1 MTPPWA
7 QGTGWLDSL
16 SGGFA
21 AEAGVIPFGA
31 SHWSNP
37 RERKQMVARTRWLLL
52 GILGLYSLFA
62 GGVFSFSA
70 YGFFLTRAQ
79 LALLLVS
86 VAGVA
91 ACNLLFQMSWIQ
103 ERSSPVLDHTPI
115 LLDLFFV
122 TVLIHLSG
130 GAESWFWPAYMIVTI
145 EASFLLP
152 RQRDVWAVG
161 AAGGAMYG
169 LMLAGQYR
177 GVLPLVS
184 MPFSTA
190 ALHGNPL
197 FLGLIW
203 SWVAILNATVALISA
218 YLMSVIRWDHQ
229 ALKNREAQL
238 QQFVDGANDLIV
250 CLTPEGRFIYVNP
263 LWIKVMGYDLPQL
276 EKQTFFDLIDLDHRA
291 QVLKEFRR
299 AMLETTGTSIEADF
313 LGKCGK
319 HVSVEGHIAPTL
331 HEGRP
336 MMAWCICRDVTT
348 KKQAEDQLFRM
359 AHYDGLTGL
368 PNRATLMTNL
378 EEAKV
383 RAASSAGHVAVLF
396 IDLDRFK
403 LINDTL
409 GHAVGDELLQV
420 VAERFQ
426 GALRDSDI
434 VCRIGGDEF
443 IVALTDL
450 QEHKE
455 VSTLAARLLKPLTK
469 PFKIGGNEIFVTASI
484 GISVY
489 PEDGED
495 LEVLVKKADI
505 AMYHAKDVGRNNYQY
520 YKSRMDEDANR
531 RLLLTNSLR
540 KGMAADEFRVHY
552 QPKVEVGSGRVTA
565 LEALVR
571 WQHPELGLLSPEEFV
586 PLAEEAGLIL
596 SLGGWVL
603 QEACR
608 QAVVWQAAGLAPMMI
623 GVNLSGF
630 QLQHPGM
637 VASVM
642 RILQET
648 GFPAEWLELEITET
662 VLMQNPAIAIGVL
675 EEIRSHG
682 IQVSIDDF
690 GTGYSSLAQLKRF
703 SVDTLKIDKSFIR
716 DLEHNPT
723 DAAIAT
729 AIIAMGSC
737 LNLQVVAEGVE
748 TQGQMAFL
756 RAKECNGAQGYLFS
770 APVPPEDIPG
780 LLASLG
786 KGSPNP
792 PEGCAVA

>member
-1 MTPPWA
+1 
-7 QGTGWLDSL
+7 
-16 SGGFA
+16 
-21 AEAGVIPFGA
+21 
-31 SHWSNP
+31 
-37 RERKQMVARTRWLLL
+37 MVARTRWLLL
-52 GILGLYSLFA
+52 GILGFYGLFA

-70 YGFFLTRAQ
+70 YGFFLSRAQ
-79 LALLLVS
+79 LALLVVS
-86 VAGVA
+86 VVGVA
-91 ACNLLFQMSWIQ
+91 SCNLVFQTRWIQ
-103 ERSSPVLDHTPI
+103 DRSSRILDHTPI

-130 GAESWFWPAYMIVTI
+130 GAESWFWPAYLIVTI

-152 RQRDVWAVG
+152 RQWEVWAVG

-169 LMLAGQYR
+169 LMLAGHYL
-177 GVLPLVS
+177 GILPPVA

-190 ALHGNPL
+190 ALHGNAL

-203 SWVAILNATVALISA
+203 SWVAILNAAVAFISA

-229 ALKNREAQL
+229 ALKNREVQL

-263 LWIKVMGYDLPQL
+263 LWMKVMGYDLAHL
-276 EKQTFFDLIDLDHRA
+276 EQKTFFDLIDLEHRA
-291 QVLKEFRR
+291 RVLKEFGR
-299 AMLETTGTSIEADF
+299 AMLESTGTSIEAEF
-313 LGKCGK
+313 LGRNGK
-319 HVSVEGHIAPTL
+319 HLSVEGHIAPTL

-336 MMAWCICRDVTT
+336 LMVWCICRDVTT
-348 KKQAEDQLFRM
+348 RKQAEHQLYRM

-368 PNRATLMTNL
+368 PNRSTLMNSL
-378 EEAKV
+378 EEA
-383 RAASSAGHVAVLF
+383 RALAETSSRRLAVLF

-409 GHAVGDELLQV
+409 GHSVGDELLQV
-420 VAERFQ
+420 VANRFQ

-450 QEHKE
+450 QDFKE
-455 VSTLAARLLKPLTK
+455 VATLAGRVLKPLAK
-469 PFKIGGNEIFVTASI
+469 PFQIGGNEIFVTASI

-489 PEDGED
+489 PEDGE
-495 LEVLVKKADI
+495 EMEALVKKADI
-505 AMYHAKDVGRNNYQY
+505 AMYHAKDVGRNNYQF

-540 KGMAADEFRVHY
+540 RGMEAGEFRVHY
-552 QPKVEVGSGRVTA
+552 QPKVEVDTGRITA

-571 WQHPELGLLSPEEFV
+571 WQHPELGLLPPDAFV

-596 SLGGWVL
+596 PLGEWVL
-603 QEACR
+603 REACR
-608 QAVVWQAAGLAPMMI
+608 QAAVWLEGGLPPIQI

-630 QLQHPGM
+630 QLQHPDLID
-637 VASVM
+637 SIM
-642 RILQET
+642 RILDET
-648 GFPAEWLELEITET
+648 GFPPHWLELEITET
-662 VLMQNPAIAIGVL
+662 VVMQNTALAITVL

-703 SVDTLKIDKSFIR
+703 SANTLKIDKSFIR
-716 DLEHNPT
+716 DLEHCPT

-729 AIIAMGSC
+729 AIIAMASC
-737 LNLQVVAEGVE
+737 LNMQVVAEGVE
-748 TQGQMAFL
+748 TEGQMAFL
-756 RAKECNGAQGYLFS
+756 KEKQCHGAQGFLFS
-770 APVPPEDIPG
+770 APLPPEEIPG
-780 LLASLG
+780 LF
-786 KGSPNP
+786 PNP
-792 PEGCAVA
+792 LNERPVPTEGAVVA